1 MRLGSEEREREMSD
15 LIKTEG
21 SGGGGGDRRFP
32 NSLQTGK
39 GVAF

>member
-1 MRLGSEEREREMSD
+1 VRLGFRGEREISD

-21 SGGGGGDRRFP
+21 SGGGGGGDRRFP
-32 NSLQTGK
+32 NSLQIGK